1 MSSHLPAARRSL
13 RHCRNFPSL
22 TFWPRYSL
30 AINPTDESSPR
41 PRTSSPLF
49 ELLKV
54 TITLV
59 LTGLIG
65 GGITY
70 FYQERAQRQ
79 QQEAKDLETA
89 RNSALTFLR
98 EVGDILEQRRAAS
111 LRCLYAIRD
120 HTPPEETE
128 QLWQDYLKTVNAW
141 NTKWNLYRALVLE
154 EFGPDMQKRFYN
166 EEGDADGKWE
176 TASLTAK
183 LIIFHNKLSDY
194 HTPRSDQPP
203 QDPKQIEQLHSSI
216 AQDCY
221 AFYFEV
227 INRIQEGRVGRRS
240 WATAE
245 KTK

>member
-1 MSSHLPAARRSL
+1 MQSSRD
-13 RHCRNFPSL
+13 
-22 TFWPRYSL
+22 
-30 AINPTDESSPR
+30 TDESSRR
-41 PRTSSPLF
+41 PRAHSAVF

-54 TITLV
+54 AVTLV

-70 FYQERAQRQ
+70 YYQERSQRH

-89 RNSALTFLR
+89 RDSALTFLR
-98 EVGDILEQRRAAS
+98 EVGDILEQRRASS

-120 HTPPEETE
+120 HAPAQETE

-154 EFGPDMQKRFYN
+154 EFGPDMQKRFYD
-166 EEGDADGKWE
+166 EQGDAKAVWAN
-176 TASLTAK
+176 ASLTAK

-194 HTPRSDQPP
+194 YKPRPDKPP
-203 QDPKQIEQLHSSI
+203 EDPKQIEELHSSI

-221 AFYFEV
+221 SFYFEV
-227 INRIQEGRVGRRS
+227 INRIQEGRVGKRS
-240 WATAE
+240 WATPE
-245 KTK
+245 QTKQ